1 MIKKEKKKK
10 FRKTNGHP
18 IQTAT
23 EVKDT
28 SLGSRNPLECHREV
42 GFPYFYIAY
51 AFTISHFLDLRYQDS
66 QTTDWSCDSL
76 FYTLIKLQGT
86 LMTDM
91 LT

>member
-1 MIKKEKKKK
+1 MLKKEKKK

-18 IQTAT
+18 IQMAI

-28 SLGSRNPLECHREV
+28 SLSSRNPLECHGEV

-51 AFTISHFLDLRYQDS
+51 AFTIGHFLDLRYQDS
-66 QTTDWSCDSL
+66 QTIDWSCDSL